1 MYYNSMNM
9 LKKLFLISFLAVMLT
24 NCSAFNIGLSG
35 ATFTGNDYI
44 KMANA
49 VKNAK
54 LLTNEGV
61 KEEIITETKNVLR
74 SINNGG
80 SFQR

>member
-1 MYYNSMNM
+1 MMWMYNNTM
-9 LKKLFLISFLAVMLT
+9 KKIIFGLLILVMT
-24 NCSAFNIGLSG
+24 SNCSAFNIGLSG

-44 KMANA
+44 KIANA

-61 KEEIITETKNVLR
+61 KEEMITKTKTILR
-74 SINNGG
+74 KV
-80 SFQR
+80 RYE

>member
-1 MYYNSMNM
+1 MI
-9 LKKLFLISFLAVMLT
+9 LVMT
-24 NCSAFNIGLSG
+24 SNCSAFNIGLSG

-44 KMANA
+44 KIANA

-61 KEEIITETKNVLR
+61 KEEMITKTKTILR
-74 SINNGG
+74 KV
-80 SFQR
+80 RYE

>member
-1 MYYNSMNM
+1 M
-9 LKKLFLISFLAVMLT
+9 KKIIFGLLVLVMT
-24 NCSAFNIGLSG
+24 SNCSAFNIGLSG

-44 KMANA
+44 KVANA

-61 KEEIITETKNVLR
+61 KEEMITKSKTIIRKIR
-74 SINNGG
+74 
-80 SFQR
+80 FQ

>member
-1 MYYNSMNM
+1 MYNNTM
-9 LKKLFLISFLAVMLT
+9 KKIIFGLLVLVMT
-24 NCSAFNIGLSG
+24 SNCSAFNIGLSG

-44 KMANA
+44 KVANA

-61 KEEIITETKNVLR
+61 KEEMITKSKTIIRKIR
-74 SINNGG
+74 
-80 SFQR
+80 FQ

>member
-1 MYYNSMNM
+1 MWMYNNTM
-9 LKKLFLISFLAVMLT
+9 KKIIFGLMILVMT
-24 NCSAFNIGLSG
+24 SNCSAFNIGLSG

-44 KMANA
+44 KIANA

-61 KEEIITETKNVLR
+61 KEEMITKTKTILR
-74 SINNGG
+74 KV
-80 SFQR
+80 RYE

>member
-1 MYYNSMNM
+1 MTS
-9 LKKLFLISFLAVMLT
+9 

-44 KMANA
+44 KVANA

-61 KEEIITETKNVLR
+61 KEEMITKSKTIIRKIR
-74 SINNGG
+74 
-80 SFQR
+80 FQ

>member
-1 MYYNSMNM
+1 MMWMYNNTM
-9 LKKLFLISFLAVMLT
+9 KKIIFGLMILVMT
-24 NCSAFNIGLSG
+24 SNCSAFNIGLSG

-44 KMANA
+44 KIANA

-61 KEEIITETKNVLR
+61 KEEMITKTKTILR
-74 SINNGG
+74 KV
-80 SFQR
+80 RYE

>member
-1 MYYNSMNM
+1 MWMYNNTM
-9 LKKLFLISFLAVMLT
+9 KKIIFGLLILVMT
-24 NCSAFNIGLSG
+24 SNCSAFNIGLSG

-44 KMANA
+44 KIANA

-61 KEEIITETKNVLR
+61 KEEMITKTKTILR
-74 SINNGG
+74 KV
-80 SFQR
+80 RYE

>member
-1 MYYNSMNM
+1 M
-9 LKKLFLISFLAVMLT
+9 KKIIFGLMILVMT
-24 NCSAFNIGLSG
+24 SNCSAFNIGLSG

-44 KMANA
+44 KIANA

-61 KEEIITETKNVLR
+61 KEEMITKTKTILR
-74 SINNGG
+74 KV
-80 SFQR
+80 RYE

>member
-1 MYYNSMNM
+1 M
-9 LKKLFLISFLAVMLT
+9 KKIIFGLLILVMT
-24 NCSAFNIGLSG
+24 SNCSAFNIGLSG

-44 KMANA
+44 KIANA

-61 KEEIITETKNVLR
+61 KEEMITKTKTILR
-74 SINNGG
+74 KV
-80 SFQR
+80 RYE